1 VAQHT
6 ATIATD
12 SLKAL
17 LSRPGRRNPYPHYA
31 ELHRHGP
38 VCRLDSHEVR
48 FDVVVHGFDAVNK
61 VMRDPAFRVMD
72 ADYPDRRGAAWHHH
86 PALRTLLAS
95 IFFTDGPH
103 HVEVRRLFSQVFT
116 PRRIS
121 GLEPAIVRIIDQRL
135 DRLAELG
142 SGGDPVDFIAEF
154 ALPVPSDV
162 IGELL
167 GVPEEDRPWF
177 PPRVRAFGAI
187 LDLGTGMWR
196 YLQAADAAATELT
209 GYFTELVASR
219 RAHARDDLVS
229 ALLRAQAG
237 GAPLPD
243 AELVANL
250 ITMFNA
256 GFVTTTHLIGNGLT
270 LLLDRPDALAT
281 LLAEP
286 QLAPAYIEEI
296 LRYEPPTHFSI
307 RWACEDTEVIDVP
320 VAEGSR
326 VLVLLGAANRDPAR
340 YHRPGVFDPTRQ
352 DSQPLSF
359 GGGLHYCLGAALSR
373 LEGQLALPMLLRRFP
388 RLAVAAA
395 PGVRDKLMLRGYD
408 RLPVTVT

>member
-1 VAQHT
+1 VGQYT
-6 ATIATD
+6 ATVDTV
-12 SLKAL
+12 SLKTL
-17 LSRPGRRNPYPHYA
+17 LSRQGRRDPYPYYA

-38 VCRLDSHEVR
+38 LCRIDSPEVR

-61 VMRDPAFRVMD
+61 VMRDPVFRVMD
-72 ADYPDRRGAAWHHH
+72 ADYPDRRSAAWHHH

-121 GLEPAIVRIIDQRL
+121 GLEPAVVRIIEQRL

-142 SGGDPVDFIAEF
+142 GDGDRVDFMAEF

-187 LDLGTGMWR
+187 LDLGTGTWR

-209 GYFTELVASR
+209 GYFTDLVASR
-219 RAHARDDLVS
+219 RAHPRDDLVS
-229 ALLRAQAG
+229 ALVQAQAG

-270 LLLDRPDALAT
+270 LLLDRPDALAR
-281 LLAEP
+281 LLAQP
-286 QLAPAYIEEI
+286 NLAPPYIEEI

-307 RWACEDTEVIDVP
+307 RWACEDTEVMGVP

-340 YHRPGVFDPTRQ
+340 YTRPDVFDPTRQ
-352 DSQPLSF
+352 DNQPLSF

-373 LEGQLALPMLLRRFP
+373 LEGQRALPMLFRRFP
-388 RLAVAAA
+388 RLAVATT

-408 RLPVTVT
+408 ALPVTVT